1 MFGALTEFIG
11 GDMEQHIDHHFDEAL
26 SALKSQILLMGG
38 KVEAMVADCMRA
50 LAARDTKLA
59 EQVVEADHSVN
70 ALEVA
75 IDEQCI
81 ELLARYQPAA
91 SDLRFITRGLKIVTD
106 LERVGD
112 LAVNTASRVMDIARE
127 GDSPIDLTQMS
138 SIVLMMLHDSIEA
151 FVNTDVAK
159 AEGVLKND
167 DMVDDLTECYVN
179 ELLERACREPQNL
192 NRLFPATSIVR
203 YLERMADHSTNIAEL
218 AIFRAKGR
226 DVRHSSPR

>member
-1 MFGALTEFIG
+1 MN
-11 GDMEQHIDHHFDEAL
+11 QHIDHHFDDEL
-26 SALKSQILLMGG
+26 SALKSQILRMGN
-38 KVEAMVADCMRA
+38 KVEAMVADCMKA
-50 LAARDTKLA
+50 LGSRDAKLA
-59 EQVVEADHSVN
+59 EQIIEADRSVN

-91 SDLRFITRGLKIVTD
+91 GDLRFISRGIKIVTD

-112 LAVNTASRVMDIARE
+112 LAVNVASRVIDIARF

-138 SIVLMMLHDSIEA
+138 SIVLMMLRDSIEA
-151 FVNTDVAK
+151 FVNKDVAK

-167 DMVDDLTECYVN
+167 DMVDDLTDCYVT
-179 ELLERACREPQNL
+179 ELLERATKEPQNL

-203 YLERMADHSTNIAEL
+203 YLERIADHSTNIAEL

-226 DVRHSSPR
+226 DVRHTKPR

>member
-1 MFGALTEFIG
+1 M
-11 GDMEQHIDHHFDEAL
+11 DHHIDHHFDEAL
-26 SALKSQILLMGG
+26 AALKSQILLMGN
-38 KVEAMVADCMRA
+38 KVESMVSDCMEA
-50 LAARDTKLA
+50 LGKRDEELA
-59 EQVVEADHSVN
+59 EQVIERDHAVN

-112 LAVNTASRVMDIARE
+112 LAVNTASRVLDIAKL

-151 FVNTDVAK
+151 FVATDVAK

-167 DMVDDLTECYVN
+167 DMVDDLTDCYVT
-179 ELLERACREPQNL
+179 ELLERATKEPQNL

-226 DVRHSSPR
+226 DVRHTKPR